1 MSRHIVVTMIFMLA
15 AGTAWAL
22 PATAV
27 RATYA
32 TEAELLAAPGSAGYA
47 VGDELGGG
55 TGWADAD
62 LPLVPL
68 CDCEGEE
75 WEGDEGEDDAG
86 YNEGPDPGDGGEEG
100 DDDGPG
106 HEGDQGVDEGPSEDD
121 DEGGC

>member
-1 MSRHIVVTMIFMLA
+1 MSKHIVVTMVLMLA
-15 AGTAWAL
+15 AGAAWAL
-22 PATAV
+22 PTATV
-27 RATYA
+27 RTTYA

-47 VGDELGGG
+47 VGEELDDVA
-55 TGWADAD
+55 GWADAD

-68 CDCEGEE
+68 CDCEGE
-75 WEGDEGEDDAG
+75 EGDEGEDDAG

-106 HEGDQGVDEGPSEDD
+106 HEGDQGVDESPSDGD